1 MLRIGLIG
9 DNIAAS
15 RAPELHLAAARLCG
29 IELSYERLVPRDMGM
44 TFEQVF
50 DHAREQGYRGLNIT
64 LPYKELVLGKLDAQD
79 ASVRLIGAC
88 NTVLFESS
96 GPAGFNT
103 DYSGFY
109 AAFRNAFP
117 NSDPGVVALAGCGGV
132 GRAIAFALIELGA
145 KALQLFDTD
154 RDRLAALASAL
165 SAAAPSRDVIAADSI
180 HRACEGADGLVN
192 STPLGMAGY
201 GGSPF
206 PDDVISSRRW
216 AFDAV
221 YTPAETPFVISAGA
235 AGVCVMSGFE
245 LFFYQG
251 VDAFRNF
258 SGRNVD
264 CRELRKILREH

>member
-50 DHAREQGYRGLNIT
+50 DHARERGYRGLNIT
-64 LPYKELVLGKLDAQD
+64 LPYKELVVRKLDAQD
-79 ASVRLIGAC
+79 ASVRLTGAC
-88 NTVLFESS
+88 NTVLFEPS

-103 DYSGFY
+103 DYSGFH

-117 NSDPGVVALAGCGGV
+117 NGDPGVVALAGCGGV

-145 KALQLFDTD
+145 KTLQLFDAD
-154 RDRLAALASAL
+154 RGRLEALASAL
-165 SAAAPSRDVIAADSI
+165 SAAAPATNVIAADSI
-180 HRACEGADGLVN
+180 NRACEGADGLVN
-192 STPLGMAGY
+192 CTPRGMVGY
-201 GGSPF
+201 GGSAF
-206 PDDVISSRRW
+206 PDDVISGRRW

-221 YTPAETPFVISAGA
+221 YTPPETRFLIVARA

-251 VDAFRNF
+251 IDAFRNF
-258 SGRNVD
+258 SGRDVD
-264 CRELRKILREH
+264 CCELREVLRER

>member
-1 MLRIGLIG
+1 MVRIGLIG

-50 DHAREQGYRGLNIT
+50 DHARERGYRGLNIT
-64 LPYKELVLGKLDAQD
+64 LPYKELVVRKLDAQD
-79 ASVRLIGAC
+79 ASVRLTGAC
-88 NTVLFESS
+88 NTVLLEPS

-103 DYSGFY
+103 DYSGFL

-117 NSDPGVVALAGCGGV
+117 GRDPGVVALAGCGGV

-145 KALQLFDTD
+145 KALQLFDAD

-165 SAAAPSRDVIAADSI
+165 SAAAPSLRVIAADSI

-192 STPLGMAGY
+192 CTPRGMVGY
-201 GGSPF
+201 GGSAF
-206 PDDVISSRRW
+206 PHDVISGRRW

-221 YTPAETPFVISAGA
+221 YTPIETPFLISARA
-235 AGVCVMSGFE
+235 AGVYVMSGLE

-251 VDAFRNF
+251 VDAFRDF
-258 SGRNVD
+258 SGRDVE
-264 CRELRKILREH
+264 CRELRMFLREH